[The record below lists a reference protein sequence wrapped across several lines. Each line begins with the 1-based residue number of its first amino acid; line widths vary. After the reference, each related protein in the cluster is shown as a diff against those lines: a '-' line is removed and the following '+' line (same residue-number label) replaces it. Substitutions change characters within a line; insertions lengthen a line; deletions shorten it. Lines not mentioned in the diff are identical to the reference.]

1 MEHVD
6 VIIVGAGLSGIC
18 AAYYIQTKCPQKSFT
33 VLEGREAL
41 GGTWDLFRY
50 PGIRSDSDMY
60 TLGYTFHPWRNAK
73 AIADGES
80 ILSYINEVADTYNL
94 RSKIRLQHKVCGA
107 EWSSEKQQW
116 TVSVQQGENAEIT
129 KITCQ
134 FIYFCMGYY
143 RYEQG
148 YTPQWAGMERFKGR
162 MIHPQHW
169 DKSLDYTNKEII
181 IIGSGATAVTL
192 APALSD
198 KAKHITLL
206 QRTPSYV
213 ITLPAE
219 DKLANWMNR
228 TLPIGMAYTITRW
241 KVILLNMVFYIL
253 SRARPSLIKGVIK
266 NGVKQALGKDYDV
279 DTHFNPPYNPWD
291 QRLCMVPDNDLFEVI
306 KSGKVTMVTDHI
318 ETFTE
323 NGIRLKSGKEL
334 VADIIITA
342 TGLVM
347 QVDKAGQLTIDG
359 KTLPLNQTMSYRGT
373 MMSDIPNVAFAIG
386 YTNASWTLKCELSS
400 KYVCRLLNH
409 MDAKGYKQA
418 IPRQNDPSV
427 GHIPIMDFTS
437 GYVKRALTDLPSQG
451 TKLPWKL
458 YQNFILD
465 KYMMVYNNLDDGVL
479 EFK

>member
-116 TVSVQQGENAEIT
+116 TISVQQGENAEIT

-427 GHIPIMDFTS
+427 ESIPIMDFTS